1 MIAKGIE
8 GSIKKTSLKKLRL
21 HSGVYEWTDAGRLI
35 RNDGPNILYLI
46 FKIIN
51 SATSIGVS
59 NLKYEIE
66 KATLANFGGKIKDLL
81 YDMSLND
88 SILLDK
94 GERREDYVRNIFM
107 DLLLGP
113 RSNLNIFIENNKGH
127 WETET

>member
-1 MIAKGIE
+1 MDD
-8 GSIKKTSLKKLRL
+8 
-21 HSGVYEWTDAGRLI
+21 SGGLI
-35 RNDGPNILYLI
+35 NNDGPAMIYLL

-51 SATSIGVS
+51 TDKSIGVS

-66 KATLANFGGKIKDLL
+66 KANLANFGEKIKDLL

-107 DLLLGP
+107 DLLSGP